1 MATELITGIVIAAST
16 IFAYS
21 VLFGDHILSKTME
34 NVYMGI
40 MSGFIFAS
48 QLNYI
53 QDNVLG
59 SIQNGQYVYVLAA
72 ILAIMIFSRLKS
84 EWTWLTRY
92 PIAIVVGTG
101 LGLSM
106 RAVIISDFWKQVKAS
121 MIPLNSIN
129 NIILVLGTIT
139 VIYYFVFSTGY
150 YKGSSKSIGQAS
162 NYIRKIG
169 MLFLVIMVG
178 ATYAK
183 VTGSR
188 YELVVGRMVDLL
200 KPEIRIYTYAFTAL
214 AAIIIIMDSKLR
226 SRAE

>member
-1 MATELITGIVIAAST
+1 MDPELITGIVIAAST
-16 IFAYS
+16 IVAYS
-21 VLFGDHILSKTME
+21 VLFGDHILSKSIE
-34 NVYMGI
+34 NLYMGI

-53 QDNVLG
+53 QDNLFV
-59 SIQNGQYVYVLAA
+59 SIQKGQYVYVLAA
-72 ILAIMIFSRLKS
+72 ILAAMIFCRLKS
-84 EWTWLTRY
+84 EWTWITRY

-106 RAVIISDFWKQVKAS
+106 RSVIISDFWKQIMAT
-121 MIPLNSIN
+121 MIPLNSVN
-129 NIILVLGTIT
+129 NILLVVGTIT
-139 VIYYFVFSTGY
+139 VVLYFVFTTGL
-150 YKGSSKSIGQAS
+150 YKGSSKSIEQAS
-162 NYIRKIG
+162 GYLRKTG

-200 KPEIRIYTYAFTAL
+200 KPEIRIYTYVFAAL
-214 AAIIIIMDSKLR
+214 VSIIIIMDYKLR
-226 SRAE
+226 SRKE